1 MRVLPVTEEELNA
14 AKEYSTGNFSVEL
27 ASQAGLAGRINTVYT
42 YDLSKS
48 FIEDFRPRIEA
59 LTIAD
64 IQRVSAKYFDTY
76 RAAVVIVGDWDKVKD
91 QVTPFGDVTMYD
103 ADGNVITK

>member
-1 MRVLPVTEEELNA
+1 MISARKVA
-14 AKEYSTGNFSVEL
+14 AGVVG
-27 ASQAGLAGRINTVYT
+27 AGSVYT

-59 LTIAD
+59 LTTAD

-76 RAAVVIVGDWDKVKD
+76 RAAIVIVGDWDKVKD

-103 ADGNVITK
+103 TDGNVITK